1 MSLKERIEQELKDA
15 ILEKNENRRNAIRL
29 LLTALKVKEKEFR
42 RIPDELEIQ
51 QVIASQIKQ
60 RRDSVEQ
67 FTQAGRQD
75 LARKEEEEILVLQ
88 KFLPEALEPEELQKL
103 VDEVIAEVGARSV
116 KEMGKVMKALMPR
129 VGGRADGKRVN
140 EIVRARLES

>member
-42 RIPDELEIQ
+42 RIPDESEIQ

-60 RRDSVEQ
+60 RRDSIEQ

>member
-88 KFLPEALEPEELQKL
+88 KFMPEALEPEELQKL